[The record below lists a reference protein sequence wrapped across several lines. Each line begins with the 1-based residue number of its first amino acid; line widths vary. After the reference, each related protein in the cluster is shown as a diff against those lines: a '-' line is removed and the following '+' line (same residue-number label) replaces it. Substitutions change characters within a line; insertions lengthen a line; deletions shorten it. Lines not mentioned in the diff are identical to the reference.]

1 MIDGKKFLDQ
11 RIKNDIKTNENI
23 RKIKTG
29 QGND

>member
-1 MIDGKKFLDQ
+1 MIDGKTFLDQ

-23 RKIKTG
+23 QKIKTG